1 MDTNEKERQE
11 ALRQLSDT
19 DKEALKVGREFLLTG
34 TSGIPIEKFSLKKI
48 KGIKYQRLFLL
59 IFILLLFFII
69 LYIFI

>member
-11 ALRQLSDT
+11 ALRQLSDA

-34 TSGIPIEKFSLKKI
+34 NSGIPIEKFSLKKI
-48 KGIKYQRLFLL
+48 KGIKYERLFSL
-59 IFILLLFFII
+59 IFILLLLFII